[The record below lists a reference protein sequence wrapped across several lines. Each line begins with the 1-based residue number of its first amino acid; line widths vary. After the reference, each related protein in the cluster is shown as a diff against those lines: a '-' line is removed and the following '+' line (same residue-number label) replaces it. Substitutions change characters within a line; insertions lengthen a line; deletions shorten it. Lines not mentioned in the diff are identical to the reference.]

1 MCMYLYKVLLY
12 QSLAGL
18 SPLAAIT
25 LVFFFCF
32 PRTKQMVIDVLRVQ
46 PGGNLTEVLNTPA
59 TPEQEKEHQRSVHK
73 GKQEQEQLHKIRHML
88 ELSVVESK

>member
-1 MCMYLYKVLLY
+1 MCMYLYKMLLY

-18 SPLAAIT
+18 SPLAANSC
-25 LVFFFCF
+25 LLFCF
-32 PRTKQMVIDVLRVQ
+32 PRTKQLVIDVLHAQ

>member
-1 MCMYLYKVLLY
+1 
-12 QSLAGL
+12 
-18 SPLAAIT
+18 
-25 LVFFFCF
+25 
-32 PRTKQMVIDVLRVQ
+32 MVIDILRAQ

-59 TPEQEKEHQRSVHK
+59 TPEQEMEHQRSVHK